1 MVENAEDT
9 AGKLSVNMDK
19 FRNEVDSVNR
29 LLMAQ
34 NESLTEQR
42 DNLQI
47 HVDRLKER
55 VESRPI
61 F

>member
-1 MVENAEDT
+1 MAAD
-9 AGKLSVNMDK
+9 LRVNMDK

-34 NESLTEQR
+34 NESLAEER

-47 HVDRLKER
+47 KVDKLKEKI
-55 VESRPI
+55 ESSLKR
-61 F
+61 